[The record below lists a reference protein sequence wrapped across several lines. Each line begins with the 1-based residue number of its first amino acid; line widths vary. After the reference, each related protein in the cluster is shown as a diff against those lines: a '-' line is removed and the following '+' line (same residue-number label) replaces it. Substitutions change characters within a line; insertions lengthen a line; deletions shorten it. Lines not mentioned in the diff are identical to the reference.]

1 MLKARP
7 IAFALLVAFAP
18 AAVSLPRIASAQNA
32 PDDALTKAARA
43 RFQEGVDAFDK
54 GNFEAARAAFKQA
67 YALKQHPA
75 VLLNLAQSSLKS
87 GHFLEAARFFQ
98 QYLNDPQGDK
108 KADATKGLTDAR
120 SKLGRLDVNAPPG
133 SGITVDTDVV
143 GKTPM
148 NEAVD
153 VEAGNHTVKAKL
165 PDGTSSEQHIVVTA
179 GQVQPVRFG
188 AAATVVN
195 PPTNPTNPPTNPET
209 HPPAN
214 PPTNLNPE
222 NPPQNPPPQN
232 PPVEQHGEKVHPAA
246 ALPLMIAGG
255 ALAVGGFV
263 IAGVFAGVKS
273 SANDNYIN
281 VQNRIIN
288 AQKLDGINPQTC
300 NASQLTA
307 AQQLKYTTDSSG
319 KTSPCTTL
327 KNNQD
332 AVNQD
337 ATVANAFLVVGIVGT
352 AAAVGGVLWYI
363 LGAKNEE
370 PARTA
375 ITRGWLQA
383 PPASRSRNRSE
394 PSRRNVGNIAPA
406 LADVVACPR

>member
-87 GHFLEAARFFQ
+87 GHFLEAAHFFQ

-108 KADATKGLTDAR
+108 KADAMKGLTDAR
-120 SKLGRLDVNAPPG
+120 AKLGRLDVSAPPG
-133 SGITVDTDVV
+133 TEVTVDTDVV

-214 PPTNLNPE
+214 PPTNPE
-222 NPPQNPPPQN
+222 NPPTNPPPPQN
-232 PPVEQHGEKVHPAA
+232 PPIEQHGEKVHPAA
-246 ALPLMIAGG
+246 ALPLIIAGG
-255 ALAVGGFV
+255 AVAVGGFV
-263 IAGVFAGVKS
+263 VAGIFAGLKS
-273 SANDNYIN
+273 SANTNYIN
-281 VQNRIIN
+281 VQNQIIA
-288 AQKLDGINPQTC
+288 AQKADGISPQTC
-300 NASQLTA
+300 NASQLNAT
-307 AQQLKYTTDSSG
+307 QQAKYTVDTTQ

-337 ATVANAFLVVGIVGT
+337 ATVANTFLVVGIVG
-352 AAAVGGVLWYI
+352 AAATVGGVLWYVF
-363 LGAKNEE
+363 GAKNKEA
-370 PARTA
+370 PTTA
-375 ITRGWLQA
+375 ITPWLA
-383 PPASRSRNRSE
+383 PGTAGFTFTKSF
-394 PSRRNVGNIAPA
+394 
-406 LADVVACPR
+406 